1 VYRVHANK
9 PIEDTLKT
17 QCVAEQ
23 PPDASL
29 DGDASIPKLAKESH
43 IAEEIQTFMPKRL
56 SAL

>member
-1 VYRVHANK
+1 VHANK